1 MRRRKFMGLL
11 GGASA
16 AAVGG
21 PLAGGTAAGREAR
34 AGAPAG
40 AAAEPSASTAWLRE
54 ANRVV
59 DEEVAFQERF
69 VDPDTGVA
77 VLRLTS
83 QPCVNH
89 NIYPEAPVSTPDGK
103 RFIFARRP
111 ALAAQATFWIADLE
125 LLRVRQITDED
136 GASAPVVTPDGRWFY
151 YSVGHTIKRMSPETF
166 ERETV
171 MTVPAR
177 EFPTIR
183 GIASVDYSGTRFLTP
198 AQDAAGRYG
207 LACVDLEAGAARM
220 IMSGPDLWNPHGQYS
235 KNAER
240 KVLIQVNHGLELDAH
255 GNLLRLVGP
264 KGASLVVVDDNVV
277 DGSGRN
283 AVTLK
288 AGFSMLERVQGHQ
301 CWVGSKS
308 VVITTLHNRASEAS
322 PWVQDRIVTVVPGE
336 APRIVSTG
344 QAFTHLHTTPDGE
357 FWVSDSNRTGDIFI
371 GSIRTGKYRLFHRSG
386 ATFGSAQETHPHP
399 FFLGDGR
406 TVGWNSDVT
415 GVAHIYCARIPKG
428 FLEPLL

>member
-1 MRRRKFMGLL
+1 MRRRKFVGLL

-21 PLAGGTAAGREAR
+21 RLTA
-34 AGAPAG
+34 APAG
-40 AAAEPSASTAWLRE
+40 PEPARSGASAAAIGKEGPVSTAWLRE

-59 DEEVAFQERF
+59 DEEVAFQPRF
-69 VDPDTGVA
+69 VDSETGVA

-89 NIYPEAPVSTPDGK
+89 HIYPEAPISTPDGK
-103 RFIFARRP
+103 RFIFARRAP
-111 ALAAQATFWIADLE
+111 LAAQATFWIADLD

-151 YSVGHTIKRMSPETF
+151 YSVGHAVKRMSPDTF

-171 MTVPAR
+171 MSIPER
-177 EFPTIR
+177 EFPTVR
-183 GIASVDYSGTRFLTP
+183 GIASVDYSGTRFLAP
-198 AQDAAGRYG
+198 ARDAAGRHG
-207 LACVDLEAGAARM
+207 LACVDLAAGTTRM

-264 KGASLVVVDDNVV
+264 RGASLMVADD
-277 DGSGRN
+277 DGRN
-283 AVTLK
+283 AMTLR
-288 AGFSMLERVQGHQ
+288 AGFTMLERVQGHQ
-301 CWVGSKS
+301 CWVGTKS
-308 VVITTLHNRASEAS
+308 VVITTLHNRTSETA
-322 PWVQDRIVTVVPGE
+322 PWVQDRIVTIVPGE
-336 APRIVSTG
+336 AARIVSTG
-344 QAFTHLHTTPDGE
+344 QAFTHMHTTPDGE
-357 FWVSDSNRTGDIFI
+357 FWVSDSNRTGDLFV
-371 GSIRTGKYRLFHRSG
+371 GSIRTGKYKLFHRSG
-386 ATFGSAQETHPHP
+386 STFGSAQETHPHP
-399 FFLGDGR
+399 FFLGDGK

-415 GVAHIYCARIPKG
+415 GVAHIYCARIPEG
-428 FLEPLL
+428 FLDSLR

>member
-16 AAVGG
+16 AAASG
-21 PLAGGTAAGREAR
+21 PLSGSTAARPFPRSSAL
-34 AGAPAG
+34 PAASSKEG
-40 AAAEPSASTAWLRE
+40 PASTAWLRE

-69 VDPDTGVA
+69 IDSETGVA

-89 NIYPEAPVSTPDGK
+89 NIYPEAPISTPDGK
-103 RFIFARRP
+103 RFIFARRTP
-111 ALAAQATFWIADLE
+111 LAAQATFWIADLD
-125 LLRVRQITDED
+125 LLRVRRITDED

-151 YSVGHTIKRMSPETF
+151 YSVGHTVKRMSPDTF

-171 MTVPAR
+171 TTIPER
-177 EFPTIR
+177 EFPTVR

-198 AQDAAGRYG
+198 ARDAAGRYG
-207 LACVDLEAGAARM
+207 LACVDLAAGTTRM

-264 KGASLVVVDDNVV
+264 KGASLVVADD
-277 DGSGRN
+277 DGRN
-283 AVTLK
+283 AMTLK

-301 CWVGSKS
+301 CWVGTKS
-308 VVITTLHNRASEAS
+308 VVITTLHNRTSETS
-322 PWVQDRIVTVVPGE
+322 PWVQDRIVTIVPGE
-336 APRIVSTG
+336 AARIVSTG
-344 QAFTHLHTTPDGE
+344 QAFTHMHTTPDGE

-371 GSIRTGKYRLFHRSG
+371 GSIRTGKYKLFHRSG
-386 ATFGSAQETHPHP
+386 STFGSAQESHPHP
-399 FFLGDGR
+399 FFLGDGK

-415 GVAHIYCARIPKG
+415 GVAHIYCARIPEG
-428 FLEPLL
+428 FLDALL